1 MFASANGWRSAGT
14 RPRDMLRLE
23 GNLTNAAPSLAALP
37 NDQSSAKDFALKK
50 DSPAWALGF
59 QRIPVEQ
66 IGLREDELRRGVR
79 RLASSAGHA
88 RH

>member
-1 MFASANGWRSAGT
+1 
-14 RPRDMLRLE
+14 MLRLE
-23 GNLTNAAPSLAALP
+23 GNLTNAAPGFVALP
-37 NDQSSAKDFALKK
+37 NDQSTAKDFALKE

-59 QRIPVEQ
+59 QPIPAGQ

-79 RLASSAGHA
+79 RLASSAGHV